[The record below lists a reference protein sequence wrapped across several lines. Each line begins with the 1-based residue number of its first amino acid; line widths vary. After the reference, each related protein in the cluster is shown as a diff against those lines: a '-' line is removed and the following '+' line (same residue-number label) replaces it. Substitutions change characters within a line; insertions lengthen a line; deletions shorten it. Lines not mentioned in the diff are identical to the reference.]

1 MEIKTLPNGLTVI
14 FEKKN
19 SNSVAIEVNV
29 KTGSCNEP
37 RKLAGVSHFLEHLL
51 FTGTNKR
58 KDAIAISREIDRI
71 GGEFNA
77 ATSHER
83 TFYYTVVPKKHF
95 NIGVEV
101 LADMMQNT
109 IFNDSFEKERDVILK
124 EISFTNDNPRSY
136 QWLLFYKALFE
147 KHPAKFP
154 IYGNIKTIKNMEKEW
169 VIDYYKKHYIPNN
182 MSIAVVGDVNN
193 PFDKIKKEFTF
204 SPGKLP
210 KQEKIDEP
218 LQKKP
223 KLVTETRKT
232 EDSYMVFGY
241 KVPSRSNPHS
251 YSLDVI
257 KAILGGGM
265 SSRLFEEIRIKR
277 GLSYGVA
284 AQHDSNVGFGTFAI
298 ILNAHKDKKDII
310 KDIIIK
316 EIKNLKN
323 LDEKGLEEAK
333 TYIEGN
339 YLLENES
346 NSNRASTLNG
356 WHMVKDARDAEEYIS
371 KIKNVK
377 KEDITE
383 AADIYLN
390 ENYTFAVLQQSK

>member
-1 MEIKTLPNGLTVI
+1 MEIKTLPNELTVI

-109 IFNDSFEKERDVILK
+109 LFNDSFEKERDVILK

-154 IYGNIKTIKNMEKEW
+154 IYGSVETIKNMKKEW

-182 MSIAVVGDVNN
+182 MSIAIVGDVND

-204 SPGKLP
+204 GPRKLP

-223 KLVTETRKT
+223 NIVTEIRKT

-251 YSLDVI
+251 YSLDII

-298 ILNAHKDKKDII
+298 TLNAHKDKKEII
-310 KDIIIK
+310 KDIILK

-323 LDEKGLEEAK
+323 LDEKSLEEAK
-333 TYIEGN
+333 NYIEGN

-356 WHMVKDARDAEEYIS
+356 WQMVKDARNAEEYIS

-377 KEDITE
+377 KEDVAE
-383 AADIYLN
+383 AADLYLN
-390 ENYTFAVLQQSK
+390 ENYTFAVLQQS

>member
-109 IFNDSFEKERDVILK
+109 LFNDSFEKERDVILK

-154 IYGNIKTIKNMEKEW
+154 IYGSIETIKNMKKEW
-169 VIDYYKKHYIPNN
+169 VIDYYKNHYIPNN
-182 MSIAVVGDVNN
+182 MSIAIVGDVSN
-193 PFDKIKKEFTF
+193 PFDKIEKEFTF

-223 KLVTETRKT
+223 KNVIEIRKT

-251 YSLDVI
+251 YSLDLI

-277 GLSYGVA
+277 GLSYGVS

-298 ILNAHKDKKDII
+298 TLNAHKDKKEII
-310 KDIIIK
+310 KDIILK
-316 EIKNLKN
+316 EIDNLKN
-323 LDEKGLEEAK
+323 LDEKSLEEAK
-333 TYIEGN
+333 NYIEGN

-356 WHMVKDARDAEEYIS
+356 WQMVKDPREAEEYIS
-371 KIKNVK
+371 KIKRVK
-377 KEDITE
+377 KEDIVE
-383 AADIYLN
+383 AADLYLN
-390 ENYTFAVLQQSK
+390 ENYTFAVLQQS